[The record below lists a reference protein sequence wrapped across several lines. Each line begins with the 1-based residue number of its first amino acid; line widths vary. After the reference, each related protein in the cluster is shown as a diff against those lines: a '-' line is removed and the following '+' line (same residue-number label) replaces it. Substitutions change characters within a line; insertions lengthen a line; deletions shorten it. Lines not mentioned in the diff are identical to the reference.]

1 MLSIVIVNTFRPD
14 LLHDCLDSV
23 YQYTSG
29 FPFEVII
36 SSNGCKE
43 EDKQAL
49 LQKFPKLRWID
60 TGYNAGFGRANN
72 IGLRIAKGDILLLLN
87 PDTIAIDNSI
97 QVCYERLK
105 NSAFAAAGVQ
115 LLNLDR
121 TPQISGS
128 HFVKGGLNHLLP
140 IPYYG
145 AFIRW
150 LGYTLKA
157 KPPSVEQARAVEEV
171 EWISGAF
178 LMVKKSVTDQVGL
191 LDDDF

>member
-14 LLHDCLDSV
+14 LLHDCLGSV
-23 YQYTSG
+23 YHYLPD
-29 FPFEVII
+29 FPYEIII

-43 EDKQAL
+43 ADKEEL
-49 LQKFPKLRWID
+49 LRKFPALRWVD

-72 IGLRIAKGDILLLLN
+72 VGLRIAKGDILLLLN

-97 QVCYERLK
+97 QVCYERLR
-105 NSAFAAAGVQ
+105 NSDYAAAGIQ
-115 LLNLDR
+115 LLNVDR

-145 AFIRW
+145 DFIRW

-157 KPPSVEQARAVEEV
+157 KVPSVEKAKAVEEV
-171 EWISGAF
+171 
-178 LMVKKSVTDQVGL
+178 
-191 LDDDF
+191 